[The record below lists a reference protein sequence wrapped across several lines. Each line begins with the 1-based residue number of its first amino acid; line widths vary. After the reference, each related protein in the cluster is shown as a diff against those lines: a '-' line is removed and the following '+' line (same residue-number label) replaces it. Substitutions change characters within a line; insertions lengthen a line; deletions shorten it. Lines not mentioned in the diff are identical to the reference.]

1 MSSMYPSFG
10 GMPGRSCMSCG
21 TPLTTNETQCSRC
34 GTYNPLPQGQQF
46 GMSPQRAQGDG
57 PGPSGSLWTGQPP
70 QNFQNQAARNGTWPA
85 SNNGPVAGWGSQ
97 GQAGGGWQQNN
108 LFYGGQNSAPPSQP
122 LQQNLF
128 GTNFSGQS
136 QSLFSNPQ
144 PNPNQ
149 SSLNNSFN
157 NSFANA
163 GFQQNAERPSLNTF
177 FQATQQN
184 GNGGSSPLVSE
195 RPAWMKRPGDD
206 NEEHKDGKGKNRPG
220 AGVVV
225 VIVILVLV
233 LLGGGGFG
241 SYYVYTHRNNGNTAN
256 NTANGPQVVTPG
268 VTPLFSDN
276 FQNNNANWNTTPPTG
291 AKVTLA
297 NDGKLVLESDNHS
310 LFSEPLP
317 GGKTFGD
324 LRVDVDTGLAS
335 GDPNNGYG
343 VYIRASSNQDG
354 ILSLY
359 YRFEIYGD
367 GSFVIYKGSVDNN
380 GALQAN
386 SLKNSLQPSNAIAR
400 VGKLN
405 HLTIIAQGQTLS
417 FAVNGTTL
425 TSFTDPA
432 YKSGTVA
439 LFVSQV
445 KSATTNAQA
454 IFEHLA
460 VFPAQ

>member
-1 MSSMYPSFG
+1 
-10 GMPGRSCMSCG
+10 
-21 TPLTTNETQCSRC
+21 
-34 GTYNPLPQGQQF
+34 
-46 GMSPQRAQGDG
+46 
-57 PGPSGSLWTGQPP
+57 
-70 QNFQNQAARNGTWPA
+70 
-85 SNNGPVAGWGSQ
+85 
-97 GQAGGGWQQNN
+97 
-108 LFYGGQNSAPPSQP
+108 
-122 LQQNLF
+122 LF
-128 GTNFSGQS
+128 GTNFSGPNQS
-136 QSLFSNPQ
+136 SFSGPQ
-144 PNPNQ
+144 QNPNQ
-149 SSLNNSFN
+149 SSFN
-157 NSFANA
+157 TSFANA

-184 GNGGSSPLVSE
+184 GSSGASPMAPN
-195 RPAWMKRPGDD
+195 RPAWMKRPGED
-206 NEEHKDGKGKNRPG
+206 EEESGKGKNRPG

-241 SYYVYTHRNNGNTAN
+241 GYYVYKHRNDGNTAN
-256 NTANGPQVVTPG
+256 NTANGVQIVTPG
-268 VTPLFSDN
+268 ITPLFSDN

-297 NDGKLVLESDNHS
+297 GDGKLVLESDNHS
-310 LFSEPLP
+310 LFPEALP

-343 VYIRASSNQDG
+343 VYIRASANQDG
-354 ILSLY
+354 VPSLY
-359 YRFEIYGD
+359 YRFEVYGD
-367 GSFVIYKGSVDNN
+367 GSFFIYKGSVDGN
-380 GALQAN
+380 GTLQAN
-386 SLKNSLQPSNAIAR
+386 SLKNSLQPSNAIAHA
-400 VGKLN
+400 GTLN
-405 HLTIIAQGQTLS
+405 HLTIIAKGQTLS

-425 TSFTDPA
+425 TTFTDPT

-460 VFPAQ
+460 IFPAQ